1 MQFHLETEELK
12 LLANVLL
19 EQDPVKYN
27 EILTKIMAHDLRLD
41 AGELEDAAAALE
53 IKKQSLKDE
62 ISRESNAARKAEL
75 ERKLTLLVRTLERVN
90 EACVMF

>member
-1 MQFHLETEELK
+1 MQFHLEAEELK

-41 AGELEDAAAALE
+41 AGELEDSAVALE

-62 ISRESNAARKAEL
+62 VSRQTDGPRKAEL
-75 ERKLTLLVRTLERVN
+75 ERKLALLIRTLEKVN

>member
-1 MQFHLETEELK
+1 MQFHLDAEELK

-41 AGELEDAAAALE
+41 AGELEDSAAALE
-53 IKKQSLKDE
+53 IKKQNLKDE
-62 ISRESNAARKAEL
+62 VSRQTDGPRKAEL
-75 ERKLTLLVRTLERVN
+75 ERKLALLIRTLEKVN

>member
-1 MQFHLETEELK
+1 MQFYLEAEELK

-19 EQDPVKYN
+19 ELDPVKYN

-41 AGELEDAAAALE
+41 AGELEDSAAALE

-62 ISRESNAARKAEL
+62 ISRQTDAARKAEL
-75 ERKLTLLVRTLERVN
+75 ERKLALLIRTLERVN

>member
-19 EQDPVKYN
+19 ELDPVKYN

-41 AGELEDAAAALE
+41 AGELEDSAAALE

-75 ERKLTLLVRTLERVN
+75 ERKLALLVRTLERVN

>member
-1 MQFHLETEELK
+1 MQFHLEAEELK

-19 EQDPVKYN
+19 ELDPAKYN
-27 EILTKIMAHDLRLD
+27 EILTKVMAHDLRLD

-53 IKKQSLKDE
+53 IKKKSLKDE
-62 ISRESNAARKAEL
+62 ISREPNAARKAEL
-75 ERKLTLLVRTLERVN
+75 ERKLALLVRTLERVN